1 MGPEWGYRLFDK
13 VALGEYMAIL
23 QGSRWIVQSG
33 LVYRIWVIVVM
44 SGLSLVVSET
54 AVLVI

>member
-1 MGPEWGYRLFDK
+1 
-13 VALGEYMAIL
+13 MAIL